1 VRPILYDHSELVSPE
16 HCINYIVNNLRGW
29 NRLEIAAAY
38 PDSADPMPRAKSFL
52 LDLPGMGAVQKFV
65 FLAGFP
71 IGVAGVIPIDSDSG
85 SLYFVGTE
93 KLEEHGVRIAIMFRK
108 SLFQVAKE
116 RGFKRYTCASLAGNP
131 KSPRWFDVLGG
142 RLNRIEQDKFGTS
155 YEIYDWSF

>member
-1 VRPILYDHSELVSPE
+1 MRPTLYDHTELVNPKDAVR
-16 HCINYIVNNLRGW
+16 YIVDNLRGW

-38 PDSADPMPRAKSFL
+38 PDEPDPMGLAKVFL
-52 LDLPGMGAVQKFV
+52 NSLPAMDCVQKFV
-65 FLAGFP
+65 FIGFTP

-85 SLYFVGTE
+85 RLYFVGTE
-93 KLEEHGVRIAIMFRK
+93 QLEEHGVRIAIMFRK

-142 RLNRIEQDKFGTS
+142 TLNRIEQNNYGTS